1 MSRALNCLVGGA
13 FSAAESTTDDQA
25 ELRELVDGLG
35 RRTAVARGGSR
46 SVEQCFDTQLWRH
59 LVTTGLHRLT
69 STAELAAGPIESA
82 VVLHG
87 LARCSAAVPIAE
99 TDVLGAWLARTA
111 ALDLPDE
118 APLTVAIAECV
129 DDRQGLNSLAGT
141 ATGVPWASDATVLL
155 AVPAEGRLM
164 VTVADVPIL
173 RGYNLAGEPRDA
185 LAFDLPRERFTALD
199 IATVEELNRRGAW
212 ARCVQIVGALDTIA
226 ALTVTHTRERSQFGQ
241 PLTKFQS
248 VQHSLAL
255 VAGEVER
262 ARAATYLAVAAAA
275 DYGFDSF
282 EADYAVTLAKV
293 TLGHVVP
300 AVTTIAHQLHGAVGV
315 TLEHAL
321 WMSTMRARS
330 WIDEFGTTT
339 HHAIRLGRVALAAS
353 REAGN
358 TWDAV
363 FGSCFDFWD

>member
-1 MSRALNCLVGGA
+1 MTLNCLVGGA
-13 FSAAESTTDDQA
+13 FSTTESTADDQS
-25 ELRELVDGLG
+25 ELRELVDDLG
-35 RRTAVARGGSR
+35 RLAAVARDGSR
-46 SVEQCFDTQLWRH
+46 SVEQRFDSQLWRH
-59 LVTTGLHRLT
+59 LVTAGLHRLT
-69 STAELAAGPIESA
+69 STAELVAGPIESA

-87 LARCSAAVPIAE
+87 LARHCAPVPVAE

-111 ALDLPDE
+111 ALNVPDD

-129 DDRQGLNSLAGT
+129 GDQQGVTSLTGT

-155 AVPAEGRLM
+155 AVPVERRLM

-173 RGYNLAGEPRDA
+173 RGHNLAGEPRDS
-185 LAFDLPRERFTALD
+185 LAFDLPRERFTVLD
-199 IATVEELNRRGAW
+199 MATAEELNRRGAW

-226 ALTVTHTRERSQFGQ
+226 ALTVAHTRSRSQFGQ

-255 VAGEVER
+255 LAGEVER
-262 ARAATYLAVAAAA
+262 ARAATTLAVAATA
-275 DYGFDSF
+275 DYGFNSA

-315 TLEHAL
+315 TLEHDL

-330 WIDEFGTTT
+330 WIDEFGNAT

-353 REAGN
+353 RDVDN
-358 TWDAV
+358 TWDAL
-363 FGSCFDFWD
+363 FGGRFDAWQ